1 MMTATRHGWRRG
13 MAVGMVLLAALM
25 LSACIEVDQRST
37 IGADFKGTTTM
48 KIGVSKLFLETIS
61 SLGTSLGGTP
71 TPGSGASGIPQD
83 PFADLASQVTA
94 MGGTAKPYSTD
105 QFTGVEITMP
115 FNSLDEMQNQINML
129 LGSSSDSSGS
139 SASSL
144 GGSSGSDALVQITA
158 KETGSSVRIDG
169 TVNPLS
175 DISSATGS
183 AAGAPPGLDLTALLA
198 GGGQVQVAFT
208 MPGKIQSADPLARQS
223 GTTVSWSFKVG
234 DKGATIFAESDK
246 S

>member
-1 MMTATRHGWRRG
+1 MMTATRHWERRG
-13 MAVGMVLLAALM
+13 TAVGMVLLAAMM

-37 IGADFKGTTTM
+37 IGSDFKGTTTM

-61 SLGTSLGGTP
+61 SLGNSLGVTP
-71 TPGSGASGIPQD
+71 TPGSGASGSPQD

-129 LGSSSDSSGS
+129 LGSSSGS

-158 KETGSSVRIDG
+158 KESASSVRIDG
-169 TVNPLS
+169 TINPLS
-175 DISSATGS
+175 DLGSATGS

-198 GGGQVQVAFT
+198 GGGQIQIAFT

-223 GTTVSWSFKVG
+223 GSTVSWSFKIG

>member
-1 MMTATRHGWRRG
+1 MMTATRHWWRRG
-13 MAVGMVLLAALM
+13 MAVGMVLLAAMM

-37 IGADFKGTTTM
+37 IGSDFKGTTTM

-61 SLGTSLGGTP
+61 SLGNSLGVTT
-71 TPGSGASGIPQD
+71 TPGSGASGNPQD

-129 LGSSSDSSGS
+129 LGSSSGS

-158 KETGSSVRIDG
+158 KETASSVRIDG
-169 TVNPLS
+169 TINPLS
-175 DISSATGS
+175 DLGSATGS

-198 GGGQVQVAFT
+198 GGGQIQIAFT

-223 GTTVSWSFKVG
+223 GSTVSWSFKIG